1 MSKNKRKLMW
11 SAPLV
16 AALAVVGALAAF
28 VALAPNVAFAATPGQ
43 VTGLSATAQSDT
55 QINLNWDDLS
65 ASPSVTSYKVE
76 VSTDN
81 AENFSVLTTVTGIG
95 GADPVSAYNDTGLGS
110 GQKRYYRV
118 SGTNTDGT
126 GPVSAIVQA
135 TTHSVPA
142 APTGLTAT
150 ADSSSGGTE
159 IDLSWTAVSE
169 ANNGG
174 TPVTGYK
181 IERSRSSSGPWTV
194 LVATQSS
201 TEYAHQSLSPGQ
213 TWYYQVSAINA
224 VGAGSP
230 ATASGSTWKRPAA
243 PTGFTAA
250 ADSMTGHTDIN
261 LSWSLV
267 SAPEPDR
274 DGSDPE
280 DAEPNYVLFAT
291 TGGASALALINDGIP
306 FNGDDEPNIVGIQL
320 EFDQEPSDP
329 ADVAKGQTWHF
340 QVAAQNDAGVGPRS
354 AIRVVKTW
362 TDPAAPTGLT
372 ATATSS
378 TKVDLSWK
386 APTNTGG
393 PGVKITGYQIER
405 NTDLGGS
412 NSQWQN
418 APSGANTNSTKTT
431 FTDTVTAGASVHYR
445 VSAITSVGTGAAS
458 GIAFVGALNV
468 PAPPTK
474 LKAVA
479 VSGTQIDLSW
489 TAPKDPDGAPVTG
502 YKIEYNP
509 ATADTVPGDSA
520 WSVLVA
526 DTKSTDTIYEDK
538 TLVNGERRHYRVSAV
553 NKAGPSSPTTAS
565 ANARAWNKPGAPTL
579 LTATADGPSRI
590 KLSWQAPASTGG
602 TDADDKKIA
611 LTGYKIQVSDDLG
624 VSWSVLEAAYAGDSD
639 ARAVGVQYVHV
650 DLMAGDQ
657 RDYQVSAINSVG
669 TGDASNIADATTAGA
684 AVKPGMPTMVEA
696 ATMGSDR
703 IDVSWTA
710 PADRGGAAITEYT
723 VQRGVMA
730 AGATTKTWTVVYTGA
745 GMAYSDMGADLTP
758 AGLVP
763 ETTYYYRVAATNSAG
778 MGDYSDGTAMDMT
791 YRVNTAPTIASAIG
805 DQTVM
810 EGKAITVPSTIEDA
824 DTGDSLEWSAT
835 QGDSTIALASSVDS
849 KGVVTVT
856 GVKKGTTTISVTA
869 TDQGVDGAAMLDR
882 QSITQTF
889 NVTVEPLD
897 PSLKAP
903 TGVTAVSNTANTL
916 TFTWEGGENADLYIL
931 LAVDVATSTYKDSSI
946 TDTAARTGN
955 ITALTPGK
963 QYLGIVVAVKG
974 DDYKYLATDGLV
986 TVE

>member
-16 AALAVVGALAAF
+16 AALAVIGALAAF
-28 VALAPNVAFAATPGQ
+28 ATLAPNVAFAATPGQ

-55 QINLNWDDLS
+55 QINLNWGDLS

-81 AENFSVLTTVTGIG
+81 AENFFVLTTVTGIG

-126 GPVSAIVQA
+126 GPASAIVQA

-174 TPVTGYK
+174 TAVTGYK

-291 TGGASALALINDGIP
+291 TGGASALALIADNDGIP

-378 TKVDLSWK
+378 TKVDLSWQ

-405 NTDLGGS
+405 NADLGGS
-412 NSQWQN
+412 DSQWQN

-445 VSAITSVGTGAAS
+445 VRAITSVGTGAAS

-553 NKAGPSSPTTAS
+553 NKAGPSTPTTAS

-611 LTGYKIQVSDDLG
+611 LIGYKIQVSDDLG
-624 VSWSVLEAAYAGDSD
+624 VSWSVLEAAYAGDAD

-669 TGDASNIADATTAGA
+669 TGAASNIADATTAGA

-703 IDVSWTA
+703 IDVSWMA

-723 VQRGVMA
+723 VERGTMA
-730 AGATTKTWTVVYTGA
+730 AGATTKTWTVIYTGA
-745 GMAYSDMGADLTP
+745 GMMHSDTGLT
-758 AGLVP
+758 P
-763 ETTYYYRVAATNSAG
+763 ETTYYYQVAATNSAG
-778 MGDYSDGTAMDMT
+778 MGNYSDGTAMDMT
-791 YRVNTAPTIASAIG
+791 YRVNTAPEIKSAIG
-805 DQTVM
+805 EQTVT
-810 EGKAITVPSTIEDA
+810 EGKAITVESTIEDD

-835 QGDSTIALASSVDS
+835 QGDSAIALASSVSDA
-849 KGVVTVT
+849 GVVTVT

-869 TDQGVDGAAMLDR
+869 TDNGVDGSAMLDR
-882 QSITQTF
+882 RSVTQTF
-889 NVTVEPLD
+889 SVKVEAAD

-903 TGVTAVSNTANTL
+903 TGVTATVVGSSVTI
-916 TFTWEGGENADLYIL
+916 TWTDGDNADRHI
-931 LAVDVATSTYKDSSI
+931 VALFDANWGI
-946 TDTAARTGN
+946 DTTNHVAGN
-955 ITALTPGK
+955 
-963 QYLGIVVAVKG
+963 Q
-974 DDYKYLATDGLV
+974 TDGTTTFNNVPSGMYTAVVIAIKDKATGGVESFEPGTAPV
-986 TVE
+986 TVK